1 MDSTSSSEN
10 IPDVTSTGATPA
22 ITPVDT
28 KEVRLVD
35 IPVTDATMALNIM
48 ASFLNVAHRRG
59 AFSLD
64 ESAKIWEC
72 LKRLTV
78 PSPN

>member
-1 MDSTSSSEN
+1 MDSTSSFEN
-10 IPDVTSTGATPA
+10 IPDITSTGSVSGT
-22 ITPVDT
+22 TPVDT

-35 IPVTDATMALNIM
+35 IPVTDTTMALNLM

-72 LKRLTV
+72 LKRLAV
-78 PSPN
+78 PPH